1 MRKLI
6 QVLLWVNGLSAL
18 TYVILFLGVI
28 YLDLTVFP
36 QWEVLSQPPQVVLNL
51 IQASSDQ
58 SGLKDVAFL
67 LHEHLVDQTTVING
81 IIDSIIF
88 WIRAHFLLSL
98 CLFSANLFLIFKL
111 KKVISYSM
119 WFGN

>member
-58 SGLKDVAFL
+58 SGLKDVALL

-98 CLFSANLFLIFKL
+98 CLFSANLFLILKL
-111 KKVISYSM
+111 KKS
-119 WFGN
+119 N